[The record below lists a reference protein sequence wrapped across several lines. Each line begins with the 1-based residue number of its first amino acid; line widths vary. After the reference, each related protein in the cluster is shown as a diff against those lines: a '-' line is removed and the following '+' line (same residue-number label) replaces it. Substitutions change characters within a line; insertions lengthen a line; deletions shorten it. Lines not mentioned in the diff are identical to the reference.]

1 MARHHYVPQ
10 FLLRGWATNGK
21 LYAYHWNDG
30 AKRVIENDK
39 ASVGSACQ
47 IRDLNVFFGVSKA
60 QRDFPE
66 VGFFTPKVD
75 TPAAD
80 VLRVMLASGLREL
93 TPEQRIDWARLL
105 VSFGVRTPEALREMG
120 PAETEKAFM
129 LVEAAAK
136 GPPEDEATVTK
147 IIRENIGLFRRNF
160 PLRAAMEISTDPTK
174 LHALDRMTW
183 WIRKWNRDVI
193 LIGDRPLLT
202 YPRQKY
208 PCGIRQKYP
217 CGIPLDSRD
226 CLIILPIAPNA
237 VFFACA
243 NPKTQTKMRRMAP
256 SRLANLVNQ
265 ETIFRATCV
274 YASDGSH
281 AKFIS
286 PRLEGKILGTWH
298 P

>member
-10 FLLRGWATNGK
+10 FLLRGWATDGK

-30 AKRVIENDK
+30 AKRVIENGK
-39 ASVGSACQ
+39 ASVASACQ
-47 IRDLNVFFGVSKA
+47 IPDLNVFFGVPKA
-60 QRDFPE
+60 ERDFPE

-75 TPAAD
+75 TPAAEA
-80 VLRVMLASGLREL
+80 LNIMLLNGVRAL
-93 TPEQRIDWARLL
+93 TSQQRLDWARFL

-120 PAETEKAFM
+120 PAETDKAFA
-129 LVEAAAK
+129 LVESAAN
-136 GPPEDEATVTK
+136 GPAEDEAIVTK
-147 IIRENIGLFRRNF
+147 VVARNIDLFRRNF
-160 PLRAAMEISTDPTK
+160 PLQAAMEISTDPAK
-174 LHALDRMTW
+174 LLTLDAMTW
-183 WIRKWNRDVI
+183 WTRKWESDVI

-208 PCGIRQKYP
+208 PCGI
-217 CGIPLDSRD
+217 PLDNAD
-226 CLIILPIAPNA
+226 CLVVLPISPNA

-243 NPKTQTKMRRMAP
+243 NVKTKTKMRRMTT

-274 YASDGSH
+274 HAANGSCG
-281 AKFIS
+281 AFIS
-286 PRLEGKILGTWH
+286 PRLEGKILGTWQ

>member
-1 MARHHYVPQ
+1 MTRHHYVPQ
-10 FLLRGWATNGK
+10 FLLRGWGTNGK
-21 LYAYHWNDG
+21 FYAYHWNEG
-30 AKRVIENDK
+30 AKRVIENAR
-39 ASVGSACQ
+39 ASVASACQ
-47 IRDLNVFFGVSKA
+47 IRDLNTFFGVSKE
-60 QRDFPE
+60 QRAFPE
-66 VGFFTPKVD
+66 VGFFTPIVD

-80 VLRVMLASGLREL
+80 ALRVMLASGVRAL
-93 TPEQRIDWARLL
+93 TPKQRVDWARLL
-105 VSFGVRTPEALREMG
+105 VSFGVRTPETLREMG
-120 PAETEKAFM
+120 PAETEKALA

-136 GPPEDEATVTK
+136 GPPEDEANVTK
-147 IIRENIGLFRRNF
+147 IIKKNLVLFRRNF
-160 PLRAAMEISTDPTK
+160 PLHAAMEISTDPTK
-174 LHALDRMTW
+174 LHALDWMTW
-183 WIRKWNRDVI
+183 WIRKWDRDVI

-208 PCGIRQKYP
+208 S

-237 VFFACA
+237 VFFGCA
-243 NPKTQTKMRRMAP
+243 NPKTQAKMRRMAR

-274 YASDGSH
+274 YANDGSQ
-281 AKFIS
+281 AKFIT

>member
-10 FLLRGWATNGK
+10 SLLRGWSTNGK

-30 AKRVIENDK
+30 AKRVLQNDK
-39 ASVGSACQ
+39 ASVASACQ
-47 IRDLNVFFGVSKA
+47 IPDLNTFFGVTSG

-66 VGFFTPKVD
+66 VGFFTPRVD
-75 TPAAD
+75 TPAAIALQSLIGGG
-80 VLRVMLASGLREL
+80 VRALSQG
-93 TPEQRIDWARLL
+93 QRIDWARLL
-105 VSFGVRTPEALREMG
+105 VSFAVRTPEALREMG
-120 PAETEKAFM
+120 PAETEKAFS

-136 GPPEDEATVTK
+136 GAPEDEARVSEIIK
-147 IIRENIGLFRRNF
+147 INMNLLKRNM
-160 PLRAAMEISTDPTK
+160 PLSAAMEISTDPAK
-174 LHALDRMTW
+174 LNAVSEMAWWVRRWDRD
-183 WIRKWNRDVI
+183 II

-202 YPRQKY
+202 YPRQ
-208 PCGIRQKYP
+208 RFP

-226 CLIILPIAPNA
+226 CLIVLPITPKA

-243 NPKTQTKMRRMAP
+243 NGKTKTKMRRMAP
-256 SRLANLVNQ
+256 SRLANLVNE

-274 YASDGSH
+274 YASNGSH
-281 AKFIS
+281 AAFIS